1 MSEWSTMSLGQVC
14 KKITDGS
21 HYSPKECSN
30 GIPMFS
36 VKDMTDSGFN
46 RTQYKTISEIDF
58 ADLTRQGCKP
68 ELDDILIAKDGSVL
82 KHVFRVKN
90 ETDYV
95 VLSSIAILRPNQN
108 FVYPQFLVYAI
119 KNPSVIE
126 TILTNYVSGS
136 GVPRII
142 LKDFKKVEIQVP
154 SLSEQQAIAEVL
166 SSLDDKI
173 DLLHRNNK
181 TLEEIADIQFQQ
193 MNNDCTD
200 ADLIDEFEI
209 SMGQSP
215 PGTSYNE
222 DCVGIEFYQGCTD
235 FGDRF
240 PTPRVYCTDPKR
252 FAKKFDVLL
261 SVRAPVGDINIAF
274 NDCSIGRGLAALRH
288 RNSEVHYSYAYRLLK
303 SIRVAFDLHE
313 ETGTIFGS
321 IGKEDLYKIKCPK
334 LTTEGVSK
342 YNTKIAA
349 FEDKITSNELQ
360 IKCLASVR
368 DLLLPKLMSGA
379 LRVKDLTN
387 ELIVL

>member
-1 MSEWSTMSLGQVC
+1 MNEWSIKTLRDVSTNINYGYTASATDVDTGVKFLR
-14 KKITDGS
+14 ITDIVNQPFDWSSVPYCEISKRDAKKYKLEKGDIVIARTGATTGTTFIYEHNVEAVFASYLIRYSINTDLANPKFISYQLKSDNWRGFVDNIIGGS
-21 HYSPKECSN
+21 AQPGANANQFASYEFALP
-30 GIPMFS
+30 PL
-36 VKDMTDSGFN
+36 
-46 RTQYKTISEIDF
+46 TQ
-58 ADLTRQGCKP
+58 
-68 ELDDILIAKDGSVL
+68 
-82 KHVFRVKN
+82 
-90 ETDYV
+90 
-95 VLSSIAILRPNQN
+95 
-108 FVYPQFLVYAI
+108 
-119 KNPSVIE
+119 
-126 TILTNYVSGS
+126 
-136 GVPRII
+136 
-142 LKDFKKVEIQVP
+142 
-154 SLSEQQAIAEVL
+154 QQAIAEVL

-181 TLEEIADIQFQQ
+181 TLDEMADIQFQQ
-193 MNNDCTD
+193 MFTDCAD

-209 SMGQSP
+209 TMGQSP

-235 FGDRF
+235 FGYRF

-274 NDCSIGRGLAALRH
+274 NDCCIGRGLAALRH

-313 ETGTIFGS
+313 ETGTIFGA
-321 IGKEDLYKIKCPK
+321 IGKDDLYKIKCPI

-349 FEDKITSNELQ
+349 FEDKITSNKLQ

-379 LRVKDLTN
+379 LRVKDFTH
-387 ELIVL
+387 ELSVL